1 VSFLQGYYPKEEW
14 HKLSENYDIFINTTT
29 IDNTPVSVMEAMA
42 LGLPI
47 VSTNVGGLSY
57 LILEDEG
64 VLVENQNVEEMT
76 LAIIQLLNSSENV
89 GKLTKNAKKK
99 VASFD
104 WSVVREK
111 WLQILT

>member
-1 VSFLQGYYPKEEW
+1 
-14 HKLSENYDIFINTTT
+14 
-29 IDNTPVSVMEAMA
+29 
-42 LGLPI
+42 
-47 VSTNVGGLSY
+47 

-89 GKLTKNAKKK
+89 GKLTKNARKK

-104 WSVVREK
+104 WSVVRDK
-111 WLQILT
+111 WLKILS